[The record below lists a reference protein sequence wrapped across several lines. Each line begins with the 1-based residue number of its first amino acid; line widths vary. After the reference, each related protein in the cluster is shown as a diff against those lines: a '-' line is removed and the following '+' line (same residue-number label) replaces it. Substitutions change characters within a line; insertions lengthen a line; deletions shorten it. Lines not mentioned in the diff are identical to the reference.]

1 MRSPDPFEGPG
12 GRAYPDARP
21 PADPAP
27 KSHHIL
33 NGASNLLGV
42 TFVIITGLRLTSYA
56 DKSFADEA
64 ALGAAVLLTAS
75 CFFSYQSIRGGPD
88 WWENI
93 ADRLFLAAQ
102 LLLLGAVSLLWL

>member
-1 MRSPDPFEGPG
+1 MQPDDTERPAAPPPG
-12 GRAYPDARP
+12 AAP
-21 PADPAP
+21 P
-27 KSHHIL
+27 KSHPIL

-42 TFVIITGLRLTSYA
+42 TFVIITGLKLTSYG
-56 DKSFADEA
+56 DRSFADEA

-88 WWENI
+88 WWEGI

>member
-1 MRSPDPFEGPG
+1 MEQPDSAGKQEEAPAGP
-12 GRAYPDARP
+12 PL
-21 PADPAP
+21 PAA

-42 TFVIITGLRLTSYA
+42 TFVIITGLKLTAYG
-56 DKSFADEA
+56 DRSFADEA

-75 CFFSYQSIRGGPD
+75 CFFSYQSIRGGSD
-88 WWENI
+88 WWEDI